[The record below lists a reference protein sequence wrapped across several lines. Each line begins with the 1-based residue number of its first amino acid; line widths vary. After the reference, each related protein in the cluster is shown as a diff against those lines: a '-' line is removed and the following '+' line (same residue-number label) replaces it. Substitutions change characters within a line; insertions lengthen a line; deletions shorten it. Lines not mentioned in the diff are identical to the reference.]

1 MDKFHHGWTSPT
13 LEFKLSPIKKF
24 LRINRIFFFD
34 SLSFFSHLPTFS
46 SPAIETHLHQIPNL
60 SEWFLYF
67 NDDVM
72 LGSPVWPQDFM
83 TIEKG
88 QKFFKSWETPKCA
101 EYCIALSSPPSSPL
115 GSWEYLGDGYCD
127 KACNNEDCMFD
138 LGDCKDKD
146 PSADEPSPPKTETIQ
161 SPHGSPYQSQY
172 YENGKPSIFECY
184 ILIVYR
190 DKRGL
195 QVWLSFY
202 VGWRWCMLI

>member
-1 MDKFHHGWTSPT
+1 MEKFHHGWTSPT

-172 YENGKPSIFECY
+172 YENGKPSMMMMIFLDC
-184 ILIVYR
+184 L
-190 DKRGL
+190 
-195 QVWLSFY
+195 
-202 VGWRWCMLI
+202 